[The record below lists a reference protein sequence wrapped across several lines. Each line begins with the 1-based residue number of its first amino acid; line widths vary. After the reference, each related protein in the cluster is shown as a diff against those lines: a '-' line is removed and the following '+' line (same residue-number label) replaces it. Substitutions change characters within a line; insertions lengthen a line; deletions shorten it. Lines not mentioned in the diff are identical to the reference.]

1 MRRRLALALALL
13 LPMAA
18 FAVQPD
24 EVLPDPAA
32 EARAREI
39 SQKLRCPVC
48 QGENID
54 ESNAPISRD
63 LRLYVRERIVAG
75 DSDDQVI
82 DAVVDRFG
90 EFVLFEPRARGGN
103 LVLWLAGPV
112 MALLAL
118 LGAWRFLRSR
128 ATARP
133 EEAQALSQAERERLD
148 QIMRD

>member
-1 MRRRLALALALL
+1 MRRLLILLALL
-13 LPMAA
+13 LPVAA

-24 EVLPDPAA
+24 EVLPDAGQ

-75 DSDDQVI
+75 DSNDEVI

-112 MALLAL
+112 TALLAL
-118 LGAWRFLRSR
+118 ALAWRFLRAR
-128 ATARP
+128 ARARP
-133 EEAQALSQAERERLD
+133 DDASLTQAERARLD
-148 QIMRD
+148 EIMRD

>member
-1 MRRRLALALALL
+1 MRRLVLLIALL
-13 LPMAA
+13 LPFAG

-24 EVLPDPAA
+24 EVLPDAGQ
-32 EARAREI
+32 EARARQI
-39 SQKLRCPVC
+39 SQMLRCPVC

-54 ESNAPISRD
+54 ESNAPVSRD

-90 EFVLFEPRARGGN
+90 EFVLFQPRAQGGN

-112 MALLAL
+112 MLLLAAVL
-118 LGAWRFLRSR
+118 AWHFLRSR
-128 ATARP
+128 AQARP